1 MPRSWNGLCWPWTLI
16 LSCNCHSHPVAC
28 HYFVPPLC
36 HHCVT
41 TVSTVTR
48 NLPMSLGCQSD
59 ATRMSLHV
67 TSCFDMARTS
77 CRGCL
82 GCLVVKIGE
91 SSERNRQI
99 GSKRLKSVNLGGH
112 RDKQFKSKS
121 GAMQFL
127 PFGSICLR
135 P

>member
-1 MPRSWNGLCWPWTLI
+1 
-16 LSCNCHSHPVAC
+16 
-28 HYFVPPLC
+28 
-36 HHCVT
+36 
-41 TVSTVTR
+41 
-48 NLPMSLGCQSD
+48 MSLGCQSD

-127 PFGSICLR
+127 PLVRFAFAHELLLFSLLAVNDDFAFTWFDLH
-135 P
+135 